1 MESRD
6 KVIVRVSIIGILA
19 NLALVIFK
27 AVIGLLANSIAIILD
42 AINNLTDMLSSLVT
56 IIGAKLA
63 AKKPDKLHPLGH
75 GRIEYLSA
83 MIVAIIILS
92 AGVGAGVKSVENLLD
107 PKIPDYTPIGLIII
121 AAAVIVKL
129 LLGLYYRK
137 KGHEVNSGALT
148 ASGTDAL
155 FDAVVS
161 ISVLVSAII
170 FIATG
175 FNAEPYVGVLISIL
189 IIKSGIEIM
198 METLNEILGQRFDRD
213 FLKEIRAT
221 ICAEEPVQ
229 GAYDL
234 ILHSYGPDRYMGSV
248 HVEIPDTLTAEQID
262 ELGRR
267 IEESVY
273 VKHGVI
279 LTGVGIYSVNTSD
292 DTVVKLRTEI
302 THLVNSHDDVIQM
315 HGFHVDKT
323 NSRAYLDLIM
333 DYENKDYE
341 ERFEA
346 LCDEI
351 RTAYPTYEWILTQDI
366 DF

>member
-19 NLALVIFK
+19 NLALVVFK
-27 AVIGLLANSIAIILD
+27 AIIGLLANSIAIILD

-63 AKKPDKLHPLGH
+63 ARKPDKHHPLGH

-83 MIVAIIILS
+83 MIVAAIILG
-92 AGVGAGVKSVENLLD
+92 AGVGAGYKSVESVLD
-107 PKIPDYTPIGLIII
+107 PKTPEYTTIGLIII
-121 AAAVIVKL
+121 SVAVIVKVV
-129 LLGLYYRK
+129 LGLYYRK
-137 KGHEVNSGALT
+137 KGREVNSGALV

-155 FDAVVS
+155 FDAIVS
-161 ISVLVSAII
+161 ISVLGSAII
-170 FIATG
+170 FIITG
-175 FNAEPYVGVLISIL
+175 FNAEPYVGLLISVL

-198 METLNEILGQRFDRD
+198 METLNEILGQRFDRGL
-213 FLKEIRAT
+213 LKEIRNT
-221 ICAEEPVQ
+221 ICEEELVQ

-248 HVEIPDTLTAEQID
+248 HVEVPDTLTAEQID

-292 DTVVKLRTEI
+292 DTVVNLRKEI
-302 THLVNSHDDVIQM
+302 THLVNTHDDVIQM

-323 NSRAYLDLIM
+323 NNRAYLDLIM
-333 DYENKDYE
+333 DYEYKDYE

-346 LCDEI
+346 VCEEI
-351 RTAYPTYEWILTQDI
+351 RAAHPTYEWILTQDI